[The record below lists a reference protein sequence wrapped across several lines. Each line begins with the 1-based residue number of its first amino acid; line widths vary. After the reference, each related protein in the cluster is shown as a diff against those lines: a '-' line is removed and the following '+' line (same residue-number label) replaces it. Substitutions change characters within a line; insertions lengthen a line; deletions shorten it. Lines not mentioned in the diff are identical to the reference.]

1 MANGDIRIGTCSW
14 TEKSLIESGAFYPPG
29 VAGAEERLR
38 FYARHFDTV
47 EVDSSYYGIPT
58 LQMAKAWAERTPDKF
73 LFHVK
78 AYGALTGH
86 GIDAKTLPKE
96 LRELLPRADRA
107 KENVHVSEPE
117 PLRAM
122 AQAVVAA
129 LDPLKTA
136 HKLGFLVFQFPPWF
150 SYKKANRDYLL
161 YCKELMAGLPIAVEF
176 RHGSWLTHRH
186 ADELF
191 DFLREHKITYIT
203 CDEPQY
209 GTLASAPFRPE
220 ATTSMAYLRLHGRNA
235 ESWLDRSK
243 PRYEYLYGEE
253 ELREFAAEARRLS
266 AKARTTFIMFNNCHA
281 GHAVKNARRMREILD
296 LPPLRPV
303 IPSPFP
309 SP

>member
-1 MANGDIRIGTCSW
+1 MSNGAIRIGICSW
-14 TEKSLIESGAFYPPG
+14 TEKCLIESGTFYPQG
-29 VAGAEERLR
+29 VTSAEERLR
-38 FYARHFDTV
+38 FYASHFDTV
-47 EVDSSYYGIPT
+47 EVDSSYYAIPT
-58 LQMAKAWAERTPDKF
+58 PQMALAWAERTPDKF

-86 GIDAKTLPKE
+86 GIDPKTLLKE
-96 LRELLPRADRA
+96 LRELLPEADRA
-107 KENVHVSEPE
+107 RDNIHVSEPAL
-117 PLRAM
+117 LRAM

-129 LDPLKTA
+129 LEPLKTA
-136 HKLGFLVFQFPPWF
+136 HKLGFVIFQFPPWF

-191 DFLREHKITYIT
+191 EFLREHKITYIT

-209 GTLASAPFRPE
+209 GTLASAPFHPE

-235 ESWLDRSK
+235 ETWFKRSNL
-243 PRYEYLYGEE
+243 RYEYLYGEQ

-266 AKARTTFIMFNNCHA
+266 AKARMTFIMFNNCHG
-281 GHAVKNARRMREILD
+281 GHAVKNALQMKEILK
-296 LPPLRPV
+296 LPPLQRGAGG
-303 IPSPFP
+303 I
-309 SP
+309 